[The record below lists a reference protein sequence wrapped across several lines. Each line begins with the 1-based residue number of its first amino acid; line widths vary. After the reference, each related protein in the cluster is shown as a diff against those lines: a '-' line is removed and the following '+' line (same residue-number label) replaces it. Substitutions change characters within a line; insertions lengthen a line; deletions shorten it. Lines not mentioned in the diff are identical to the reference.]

1 MVKTDN
7 SKTTKK
13 KEKKTG
19 TGCKSNRKKRPG
31 GRGKRSL
38 ERRVPGLDQNTEL

>member
-13 KEKKTG
+13 GKKTG
-19 TGCKSNRKKRPG
+19 TGCKSNRKKDQG
-31 GRGKRSL
+31 GGEKRSL

>member
-13 KEKKTG
+13 KEKKLALAVKATE
-19 TGCKSNRKKRPG
+19 KKDQG
-31 GRGKRSL
+31 GGEKRSL

>member
-13 KEKKTG
+13 RKRKTG
-19 TGCKSNRKKRPG
+19 TGCKSNRKKDQG
-31 GRGKRSL
+31 GGEKRSL